1 MMAMLQVLE
10 NTDFAVWV
18 RESAYGYGVLLT
30 LHALGLALLAGILIV
45 IDLRVLGFGRG
56 LPMAPLKHLLRLVW
70 IGFWSNAIS
79 GSMLFTSD
87 AVKFYYS
94 SNFRVKMS
102 SIVIGVVLTLIIK
115 SSVLSAAM
123 SNDADAIA
131 PPRAKLLASLSLV
144 CWLTAIASGRLMAY
158 LS

>member
-10 NTDFAVWV
+10 NTEFAAWV
-18 RESAYGYGVLLT
+18 RESAYGYGIFLT
-30 LHALGLALLAGILIV
+30 MHALGLALLAGILIV
-45 IDLRVLGFGRG
+45 IDIRVLGFGRG
-56 LPMAPLKHLLRLVW
+56 LPMAPLKNLLTLVW
-70 IGFWSNAIS
+70 VGFWSNAIS
-79 GSMLFTSD
+79 GSILFTSD

-94 SNFRVKMS
+94 TNFRVKML
-102 SIVIGVVLTLIIK
+102 SIVIGLVLTMMIK

-123 SNDADAIA
+123 STSGDAIA

-158 LS
+158 IS